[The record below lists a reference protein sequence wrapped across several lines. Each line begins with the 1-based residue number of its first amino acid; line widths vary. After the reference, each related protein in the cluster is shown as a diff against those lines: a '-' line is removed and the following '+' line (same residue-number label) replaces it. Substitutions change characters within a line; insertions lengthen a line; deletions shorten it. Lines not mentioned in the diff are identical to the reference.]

1 MITRII
7 TPSARQQASHGP
19 VTGASRRPAASAQSG
34 LMAAKLRIVPATVA
48 LAVLFAALGLTLIGI
63 SLNGTNRLSWL
74 SILLSATGVV
84 YLAVPLVGAAILRA
98 QPGSRTGWIFLV
110 SGAAVPVSA
119 GLSALADALAQTGR
133 AAAGSWV
140 YLVQTPFAVLGV
152 PVMATFGIL
161 AFPDRGSDSGVDT
174 RRRRVLGRVYAV
186 ELAVLLVWGLLT
198 PDTNGLPPG
207 LHNPIGVP
215 GADAL
220 VLSILVLGPL
230 SLLACASLAGF
241 ARRDTGPYAPA
252 LRAAARVSFVVPAAY
267 LACVVVGFTSGDTAP
282 VAVLENCAAL
292 TLGIAAWFGIARYGL
307 FNTRAVLTRALVY
320 GFLSLVL
327 VAVYLATVVTL
338 DLFIGGLLPQVVA
351 AGVAALAVLPLRD
364 LAQRRIN
371 KLVYGL
377 RDDPAAVFARLGDR
391 LDAAGAP
398 EDILPAAAR
407 TVAEALRLPY
417 VAIEVGGETL
427 CRYGRALPGGTEA
440 LPLPFAGETI
450 GHLVLQTRD
459 DGAFSPTERRL
470 LADLA
475 RQVAVAAR
483 AVALTQALQASRH
496 RLVAAR
502 EEERR
507 RLRRDLHDGLGPTL
521 AGIALGIDTVRRAL
535 PKAGTPDN
543 TETPNAETPNAETP
557 KTSVAG
563 LLGTLRE
570 ATEAAVGDIRRIVY
584 DLRPPILDELGLAGA
599 VREQAVRLGA
609 ASIDVPETL
618 PALPAAVE
626 VAAYRI
632 AVEAL
637 TNAARHAPGTPVSV
651 QLAVNGRL
659 ELSIADGGTG
669 LPDGY
674 RAGVGLTSMRERAA
688 ELGGSCVVSRRTP
701 RGTLVRA
708 EFPLPEFPL
717 PEFPLPE
724 EIV

>member
-1 MITRII
+1 
-7 TPSARQQASHGP
+7 
-19 VTGASRRPAASAQSG
+19 
-34 LMAAKLRIVPATVA
+34 
-48 LAVLFAALGLTLIGI
+48 
-63 SLNGTNRLSWL
+63 
-74 SILLSATGVV
+74 
-84 YLAVPLVGAAILRA
+84 
-98 QPGSRTGWIFLV
+98 
-110 SGAAVPVSA
+110 
-119 GLSALADALAQTGR
+119 
-133 AAAGSWV
+133 
-140 YLVQTPFAVLGV
+140 
-152 PVMATFGIL
+152 
-161 AFPDRGSDSGVDT
+161 
-174 RRRRVLGRVYAV
+174 
-186 ELAVLLVWGLLT
+186 
-198 PDTNGLPPG
+198 
-207 LHNPIGVP
+207 
-215 GADAL
+215 
-220 VLSILVLGPL
+220 
-230 SLLACASLAGF
+230 
-241 ARRDTGPYAPA
+241 
-252 LRAAARVSFVVPAAY
+252 
-267 LACVVVGFTSGDTAP
+267 
-282 VAVLENCAAL
+282 
-292 TLGIAAWFGIARYGL
+292 
-307 FNTRAVLTRALVY
+307 VLTRALVY

-327 VAVYLATVVTL
+327 VAVYLAMVVTL

-371 KLVYGL
+371 QLVYGL
-377 RDDPAAVFARLGDR
+377 RDDPAAAFARLGDR

-427 CRYGRALPGGTEA
+427 CRYGRELPGGTEA

-450 GHLVLQTRD
+450 GHLVLQTRGSGD
-459 DGAFSPTERRL
+459 SSADLAPTERRL

-535 PKAGTPDN
+535 PGSEPPAAMPAPDA
-543 TETPNAETPNAETP
+543 TVTD
-557 KTSVAG
+557 

-609 ASIDVPETL
+609 ASVDVPETL

-659 ELSIADGGTG
+659 ELRVADGGAG

-701 RGTLVRA
+701 CGTLVHA
-708 EFPLPEFPL
+708 EFPLPE
-717 PEFPLPE
+717 EKA
-724 EIV
+724 